1 MPVHR
6 SPRWVAL
13 LLLLATLPVGLFA
26 KVERG
31 SWKEVEGLT
40 KGASIKV
47 GLAGDKVL
55 TGSFSGVSADSLQL
69 VDKSGER
76 SIPRSEVIRV
86 EVKGAAN
93 RARNGLIGAA
103 IGLGLGVLV
112 DATLGAW
119 SRNETGEGAAMR
131 AATYAIPMAAG
142 GGLGALFA
150 NSYRTIYLAAKGHN
164 AKGHGTRGRD

>member
-13 LLLLATLPVGLFA
+13 LLLLAALPPSLFA
-26 KVERG
+26 KLERG
-31 SWKEVEGLT
+31 SWREVEGLA
-40 KGASIKV
+40 KGVTIKV
-47 GLAGDKVL
+47 SLAGDKVL
-55 TGSFSGVSADSLQL
+55 TGSFSGVSGNSLQL

-76 SIPRSEVIRV
+76 SIARSEVIRV
-86 EVKGAAN
+86 EVKGEAN

-103 IGLGLGVLV
+103 IGLGLGVLA
-112 DATLGAW
+112 DATLGAR

-150 NSYRTIYLAAKGHN
+150 NSYRTVYLAAKSRN
-164 AKGHGTRGRD
+164 